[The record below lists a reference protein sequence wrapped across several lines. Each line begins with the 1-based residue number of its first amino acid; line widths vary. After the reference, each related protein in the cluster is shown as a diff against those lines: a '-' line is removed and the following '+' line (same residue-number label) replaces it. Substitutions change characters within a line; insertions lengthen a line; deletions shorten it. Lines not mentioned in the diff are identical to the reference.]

1 MKFSEGNS
9 SCSFSIVAA
18 TWIFQRANNILGET
32 MIDAYAAARKIIEA
46 FMQPLGTIATA
57 NSTFVSQNWSARKYE
72 RMKATLWKVMM
83 LETAWGAI
91 ACGVV
96 YLIEEKR

>member
-1 MKFSEGNS
+1 
-9 SCSFSIVAA
+9 
-18 TWIFQRANNILGET
+18 
-32 MIDAYAAARKIIEA
+32 
-46 FMQPLGTIATA
+46 MQPLGTIATA
-57 NSTFVSQNWSARKYE
+57 NSTFVYQNWSARKYE